1 MLDSSHFYL
10 NIWYRNPSLTTEKEV
25 FWIVKEPKS
34 HQLLFREKTLPNPHS
49 NISLITFLV
58 GTQALNLEPEAHFL
72 SKMVF
77 IHRMWTLVFFFFF
90 FTAKLFTKLSCWNSF
105 LLMNKRVTEYVA
117 GRNSQRAAC
126 NWQSFKK
133 KFSVL
138 MEAP

>member
-77 IHRMWTLVFFFFF
+77 IHRMWTLVFFLFFF
-90 FTAKLFTKLSCWNSF
+90 FYCKVVYKAELLEFISFNEQKSDGICSWKEFSESCIQLAEF
-105 LLMNKRVTEYVA
+105 
-117 GRNSQRAAC
+117 
-126 NWQSFKK
+126 
-133 KFSVL
+133 
-138 MEAP
+138 